1 MKIAVLMDA
10 PLRATLI
17 GEKTLK
23 ELQAAGEVCLNET
36 DGADK
41 ETVKRVIRGADI
53 AITSWG
59 VPALDKEILDCAPD
73 LKFVAHAAGSVK
85 GIVSDEFFR
94 RNIRI
99 VSSARILSMGVS
111 ETALG
116 LTISACKNVFAFNE
130 SLHQGGWV
138 TDYSVVTE
146 MYGIT
151 VGVVGCGFAGSH
163 YIELLQPFGVD
174 VLAYDPLLSEEQI
187 AAMGA
192 KKADLAALLRE
203 SDVVSLHAPSLD
215 STYHMIDRAGLAAMK
230 DGAILINTARASLI
244 DQDALVDALQSGKL
258 KYACID
264 VYEQEPLNADC
275 PLRSLPNCILTP
287 HIAGAA
293 NNGKR
298 KIGAH
303 VLEEIR
309 RFQNGEPLV
318 SEVTQEM
325 LANMA

>member
-1 MKIAVLMDA
+1 MKIAILMDA
-10 PLRATLI
+10 PLRPSLI
-17 GEKTLK
+17 GEKTL
-23 ELQAAGEVCLNET
+23 EQLRAMGEVSLNET
-36 DGADK
+36 SGADK
-41 ETVKRVIRGADI
+41 ETVKEVIRNADV

-59 VPALDKEILDCAPD
+59 VPMLDKEILDCAPN

-94 RNIRI
+94 RGIRI
-99 VSSARILSMGVS
+99 ISSARILSMGVS

-116 LTISACKNVFAFNE
+116 LTIAACKNVFAFND
-130 SLHQGGWV
+130 SLHRGGWV
-138 TDYSVVTE
+138 SDYSVITE
-146 MYGIT
+146 VYDIT

-163 YIELLQPFGVD
+163 YIELLQAFGVKI
-174 VLAYDPLLSEEQI
+174 LAYDPLLTEQQI
-187 AAMGA
+187 ADMGA
-192 KKADLAALLRE
+192 VKTDLDTLLKE

-215 STYHMIDRAGLAAMK
+215 STYHIINRESLASMK
-230 DGAILINTARASLI
+230 DGAILINTARASLV
-244 DQDALVDALQSGKL
+244 DQDALVEALKSGKL
-258 KYACID
+258 KCACID
-264 VYEQEPLNADC
+264 VYEQEPLNEDC
-275 PLRSLPNCILTP
+275 PLRALPNCILTP

-303 VLEEIR
+303 VLAEIQ

-318 SEVTQEM
+318 SEITPDM